1 MPSRLALKAPLEGA
15 IVDSMMLMANHSLR
29 APNTSCHS
37 GMGLLAEGRNPYSQ
51 LWLWIPG
58 SLASLAPRNDGIVWS
73 RALFRKI
80 PAERLAQLD
89 LAQFAGRR
97 HRHFIEYPNQLR
109 HLEAAEVLAAMF

>member
-1 MPSRLALKAPLEGA
+1 
-15 IVDSMMLMANHSLR
+15 MLMAKHSLS
-29 APNTSCHS
+29 APNTTCHS
-37 GMGLLAEGRNPYSQ
+37 GMRLLAQARNPYSQ

-97 HRHFIEYPNQLR
+97 HRPFSHSPTPLPPPAPPSR
-109 HLEAAEVLAAMF
+109 LPP